1 MKMVVP
7 LKIKVKVILFS
18 IQEKEILKVEER
30 LPLKTFTPNAN
41 VISHQL
47 IDLPLRC

>member
-1 MKMVVP
+1 MVQP
-7 LKIKVKVILFS
+7 LKIKVKVVLFW
-18 IQEKEILKVEER
+18 IQEKEILIFE
-30 LPLKTFTPNAN
+30 TTNAN